1 MKPSQVWLLLLAC
14 LVLLG
19 PVARAQDIT
28 IFAGGL
34 VPGKVTFNNL
44 PTTLDRGPI
53 FGARVSTPF
62 AAFLKL
68 EYTLAFSNDF
78 MFPDN
83 VPGVTSAKG
92 FLLNGNLLANIPLR
106 KVVPYATAGV
116 GLIHQYGSSNL
127 PIGTKFAINYGG
139 GLKFPKM
146 LGPAGLRIDARGYTA
161 TGVFSHS
168 VNLFE
173 LSGGVLFSF

>member
-1 MKPSQVWLLLLAC
+1 MKSRQIWLLLLAF
-14 LVLLG
+14 LVLSG
-19 PVARAQDIT
+19 PVARAQDLT
-28 IFAGGL
+28 VFAGGL
-34 VPGKVTFNNL
+34 VPGKVTFHNL

-53 FGARVSTPF
+53 FGARLSTPF

-68 EYTLAFSNDF
+68 EYTFAFSNDF
-78 MFPDN
+78 LFPDN

-92 FLLNGNLLANIPLR
+92 FLLNANLLANIPSG
-106 KVVPYATAGV
+106 KAVPYVTAGL
-116 GLIHQYGSSNL
+116 GLIHQSGSSNL
-127 PIGTKFAINYGG
+127 PIGTKFAVNYGG

-168 VNLFE
+168 VNMFE
-173 LSGGVLFSF
+173 LSGGIMFSF